1 MKSKTDFLSQE
12 VFACEADVSEALA
25 DMVRAVSPNPAKR
38 FEEMRNDCSCWY
50 DDFLDP
56 IIAYKAH
63 KCAVNAY
70 NDTVKTAK
78 LFGEEV
84 DEEAEKDEIEA
95 LEEINID
102 EIYALS
108 HSEIISLLSAEE
120 VFAYKEFMWER
131 YCNYNEQI
139 NIKRRLSDGQANA

>member
-1 MKSKTDFLSQE
+1 MKSKRDFLSQE
-12 VFACEADVSEALA
+12 VFVCEADVSQAQ
-25 DMVRAVSPNPAKR
+25 DNMIRSTSPNPAKT

-50 DDFLDP
+50 DFLDP
-56 IIAYKAH
+56 IIASKAH
-63 KCAVNAY
+63 KCAVEAY

-95 LEEINID
+95 LEEVNID

-108 HSEIISLLSAEE
+108 HSEIISLLSEEE
-120 VFAYKEFMWER
+120 VSAYKEFMWKR
-131 YCNYNEQI
+131 YCDYNEQI
-139 NIKRRLSDGQANA
+139 DIEQEG